1 MKVASVSG
9 LTNVGKSLKL
19 WLISVWG
26 KLSSLHLSG
35 HSPHV
40 TTLDQIISE
49 LQQNSLYQS
58 PNKSI
63 FICIFSCFI
72 PPSMLSYNVFF
83 ATCHSSSSCLCLVH
97 VSFELPTTSTLS
109 VSPSIALFWSFNMSL
124 CFLFFVKLSS
134 LSHLVFL
141 VLSCLNPVPASSDS
155 RVTLL
160 EEMSVCRLLTDGLFW
175 AGCGGKQSVVME
187 VNVRSMGWLAGTQW
201 TCRFWECKAAVRPAV
216 GSETCPCDY
225 MSIMVNG
232 FVQIWFNWSAIAMW
246 ACWQSLSSQLV
257 WFNLILHQ

>member
-35 HSPHV
+35 HSAHV

-72 PPSMLSYNVFF
+72 PPSMLSYNVFL
-83 ATCHSSSSCLCLVH
+83 ATSHSSSSCLCLVH
-97 VSFELPTTSTLS
+97 ISFELPTTSTLS
-109 VSPSIALFWSFNMSL
+109 VSP
-124 CFLFFVKLSS
+124 
-134 LSHLVFL
+134 
-141 VLSCLNPVPASSDS
+141 P
-155 RVTLL
+155 
-160 EEMSVCRLLTDGLFW
+160 
-175 AGCGGKQSVVME
+175 
-187 VNVRSMGWLAGTQW
+187 
-201 TCRFWECKAAVRPAV
+201 
-216 GSETCPCDY
+216 
-225 MSIMVNG
+225 
-232 FVQIWFNWSAIAMW
+232 
-246 ACWQSLSSQLV
+246 SLSSGLLTCLYVSCSLWNSPLCHILFSSFYPV
-257 WFNLILHQ
+257 WIQFPPPRTAESRYWRKWVYAGCWLMGYSGLAVEEDRAW